1 MWTPFDRNP
10 HQTFL
15 ITLYSGVI
23 NYRDI
28 TEPYMPDSVLRQFGY
43 VQIIPL
49 RLLHP
54 KTSYRGLENNKY
66 KCKHDENLRAWDSW
80 MNHCFRVGEAGSYRA
95 NFSTEMVEGYLDYY
109 QARTHIRIHRDVA
122 LTSMPIEPCDM
133 SEVAVSFILFN
144 FIIFIM
150 TILSY
155 GNIYLKLQ
163 RLQYLGARA
172 YPLHPD
178 IRHRTDDVT
187 FWQCLDDLT
196 RHLEDWM
203 PRLQDD
209 RQRRGGGGNSR
220 RGIRRG

>member
-1 MWTPFDRNP
+1 MKVDEVVWTPFDRNP
-10 HQTFL
+10 HQTFP
-15 ITLYSGVI
+15 IALYSGVI
-23 NYRDI
+23 HYRDI
-28 TEPYMPDSVLRQFGY
+28 TEPYMSDRVLRQFGY

-54 KTSYRGLENNKY
+54 KTSYRGPENNKY

-122 LTSMPIEPCDM
+122 LTSMPIESCDM
-133 SEVAVSFILFN
+133 SEVA
-144 FIIFIM
+144 
-150 TILSY
+150 
-155 GNIYLKLQ
+155 

-203 PRLQDD
+203 SRLQDD
-209 RQRRGGGGNSR
+209 RRRRGGGGNSR
-220 RGIRRG
+220 RGSRRG